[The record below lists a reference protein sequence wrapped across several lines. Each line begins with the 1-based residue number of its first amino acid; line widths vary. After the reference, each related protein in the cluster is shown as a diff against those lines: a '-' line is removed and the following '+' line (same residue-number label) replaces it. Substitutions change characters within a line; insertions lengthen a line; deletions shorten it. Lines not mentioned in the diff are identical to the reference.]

1 MAEKIEELI
10 IDEEKR
16 KLFGKNA
23 KNNIQRFSEEK
34 VMRQWRQLFENLI
47 C

>member
-10 IDEEKR
+10 NDEEKR

-23 KNNIQRFSEEK
+23 RKNIQRFSQEK
-34 VMRQWRQLFENLI
+34 IMNEWKKLFENL
-47 C
+47 